1 MTPPTDSNSS
11 LELLFADLLKQQ
23 FESSAKP
30 PVHLWKPEKSG
41 DMDMRIDREGRWI
54 HEGGEI
60 KRPALVKLF
69 ASIIKREGDC
79 YFLVTPV
86 EKWQINV
93 DVAPFFIVAAKLE
106 VRGSEQAV
114 VLTSSTAEQLVVGT
128 NNPIWVDYDPHDN
141 QPIPLV
147 TLRDNLSALISRSV
161 FYQLIEWG
169 QMVPGTNGDDLF
181 LHSMGEQFLL
191 GHIEAG
197 S

>member
-1 MTPPTDSNSS
+1 MAGSTASGSS

-23 FESSAKP
+23 TESSAKP
-30 PVHLWKPEKSG
+30 PVHLWNPEKSG

-60 KRPALVKLF
+60 KRQALVRLF
-69 ASIIKREGDC
+69 SSIIKREGDS

-86 EKWQINV
+86 EKWQIMV
-93 DVAPFFIVAAKLE
+93 DIAPFFIVAAKLE

-114 VLTSSTAEQLVVGT
+114 VLTSSTGEQVVVSKK
-128 NNPIWVDYDPHDN
+128 NPLWVDYDQKDQ

-147 TLRDNLSALISRSV
+147 NLRDNLNALIGRSAY
-161 FYQLIEWG
+161 YQLIDWG
-169 QMVPGTNGDDLF
+169 HLVSGVSGEDLF

-191 GHIEAG
+191 GQIG
-197 S
+197 TN

>member
-1 MTPPTDSNSS
+1 MAGSTASGSS

-23 FESSAKP
+23 TESSAKP
-30 PVHLWKPEKSG
+30 PVHLWNPEKSG

-60 KRPALVKLF
+60 KRQALVRLF
-69 ASIIKREGDC
+69 SSIIKREGDS

-86 EKWQINV
+86 EKWQIMV
-93 DVAPFFIVAAKLE
+93 DIAPFFIVAAKLE

-114 VLTSSTAEQLVVGT
+114 VLTSSTGEQVVVSKK
-128 NNPIWVDYDPHDN
+128 NPLWVDYDQKDQ

-147 TLRDNLSALISRSV
+147 NLRDNLNALIGRSAY
-161 FYQLIEWG
+161 YQLIDWG
-169 QMVPGTNGDDLF
+169 HLVSGVSGEDLF

-191 GHIEAG
+191 GHTG
-197 S
+197 TN

>member
-1 MTPPTDSNSS
+1 MTSPGASPSS
-11 LELLFADLLKQQ
+11 LELLFADLLEQQ
-23 FESSAKP
+23 QESSANP
-30 PVHLWKPEKSG
+30 RVHLWNPEKSG

-60 KRPALVKLF
+60 KRQALVKLF
-69 ASIIKREGDC
+69 SSIIKREGDS

-114 VLTSSTAEQLVVGT
+114 VLTSSTGEQLVVGK
-128 NNPIWVDYDPHDN
+128 NNPLWVDYDQQDH
-141 QPIPLV
+141 QPIPQV
-147 TLRDNLSALISRSV
+147 TLRDNLTALVSRSV
-161 FYQLIEWG
+161 YYQLIDWG
-169 QMVPGTNGDDLF
+169 QMVSGPSGADLF

-191 GHIEAG
+191 GHMEAD
-197 S
+197 

>member
-1 MTPPTDSNSS
+1 MAGSTASGSS

-23 FESSAKP
+23 TESSAKP
-30 PVHLWKPEKSG
+30 PVHLWNPEKSG

-60 KRPALVKLF
+60 KRQTLVRLF
-69 ASIIKREGDC
+69 SSIIKREGDS

-86 EKWQINV
+86 EKWQIMV
-93 DVAPFFIVAAKLE
+93 DIAPFFIVAAKLE

-114 VLTSSTAEQLVVGT
+114 VLTSSTGEQVVVSKK
-128 NNPIWVDYDPHDN
+128 NPLWVDYDQKDQ

-147 TLRDNLSALISRSV
+147 NLRDNLNALIGRSAY
-161 FYQLIEWG
+161 YQLIDWG
-169 QMVPGTNGDDLF
+169 HLVSGVSGEDLF

-191 GHIEAG
+191 GHIG
-197 S
+197 TN